1 MKLSKYGQVILNTDD
16 VFDGMYSGKITDL
29 ETIFLDNPQECNK
42 FNESVKKNHDNL
54 GLCKVFLETNA
65 TQEEFD
71 SANQKQWF
79 MPEEYQLYDI
89 VDWLYC
95 ECKTTEEK
103 NRVTEE
109 LKLYAQHNMITLLKY
124 LKYLVDTMR
133 KNNIVWGVG
142 RGSSV
147 ASYCLYLI
155 GVHKVDSIKYD
166 LDIHEFLKGE
176 SNANI

>member
-1 MKLSKYGQVILNTDD
+1 MKFSKHNEVILNEDD
-16 VFDGMYSGKITDL
+16 VFEGMYSGKINDL
-29 ETIFLDNPQECNK
+29 GMIFLNDPELCKQ
-42 FNESVKKNHDNL
+42 FNESVRKNHDQITNA
-54 GLCKVFLETNA
+54 KVFLEDDR
-65 TQEEFD
+65 TQAQFD
-71 SANQKQWF
+71 QDNQQQWF
-79 MPEEYQLYDI
+79 MPEEYKLYDI

-95 ECKTTEEK
+95 ECKTIEQK
-103 NRVTEE
+103 DRVIEE

-133 KNNIVWGVG
+133 QNNIVWGVG

-155 GVHKVDSIKYD
+155 GVHKVDSIKYN

-176 SNANI
+176 SNAKV

>member
-1 MKLSKYGQVILNTDD
+1 MKVTDKSQIILSEQDILE
-16 VFDGMYSGKITDL
+16 GLYSGKINDL
-29 ETIFLDNPQECNK
+29 SGINIDDKILVDQ
-42 FNESVKKNHDNL
+42 FNQARK
-54 GLCKVFLETNA
+54 TNA
-65 TQEEFD
+65 DPFPNLTMFEQTVESLEDFD
-71 SANQKQWF
+71 AKNQDRWF
-79 MPEEYQLYDI
+79 MPEEYRLYDI

-103 NRVTEE
+103 TRVTEE
-109 LKLYAQHNMITLLKY
+109 LKLYAQHNMIDLLKY

-133 KNNIVWGVG
+133 QNNIVWGVG

-155 GVHKVDSIKYD
+155 GVHKVDSIKYK

-176 SNANI
+176 